1 MNAGREL
8 GGATGIR
15 RRKKHP
21 DKALSV
27 LGIRAIEKP
36 GRYADGNGL
45 YLKVDAS
52 GAKRWELRTVVR
64 GKRCDIGLGG
74 LKAVSLAEAR
84 EEARKYRAMAR
95 NEEDPL
101 AEKRRARK
109 VVPTFR
115 QAAEAVHEDHAKA
128 WKNAKHGDQWIN
140 TLKTYAYPVLGDRRV
155 DQIDTP
161 DILKVLSPIWLTKQE
176 TARRVR
182 QRIGTVLDW
191 AKAAGFRAGN
201 NPVEEISKALPR
213 QSERKGHHA
222 AMPYVDVP
230 AFVEELRGEE
240 DDAIPDLAFEFLILT
255 AARTGEVLEA
265 KWEEIDLEQAA
276 WTIPAGRMKAGRE
289 HRVPLPPRCIEVLQ
303 KAKLLAAGSDFVF
316 PGRSGKKPM
325 SNMVLLMTMRR
336 LKSTYTVHG
345 FRSAFRDWASERT
358 NFPNEIC
365 EAALAHIVKDKTE
378 AAYRRG
384 DLFDKRRDLM
394 ATWAGFVARNKANV
408 IALRGSVR

>member
-1 MNAGREL
+1 M
-8 GGATGIR
+8 GGTTGIR
-15 RRKKHP
+15 IRRKHP
-21 DKALSV
+21 DKALNV
-27 LGIRAIEKP
+27 LAIRAIDKP

-45 YLKVDAS
+45 YLKVDLS

-74 LKAVSLAEAR
+74 LKAVTLAEAR
-84 EEARKYRAMAR
+84 EQARKYRAMAR
-95 NEEDPL
+95 NDEDPL
-101 AEKRRARK
+101 AEKRRARE

-115 QAAEAVHEDHAKA
+115 VAAETVHKEHAKA

-140 TLKTYAYPVLGDRRV
+140 TLKTYAYPALGDRRV

-161 DILKVLSPIWLTKQE
+161 EILKALSPIWLTKQE

-191 AKAAGFRAGN
+191 AKAAGFRAGS
-201 NPVEEISKALPR
+201 NPVEDISKALPR

-222 AMPYVDVP
+222 AIPYIEVP
-230 AFVEELRGEE
+230 AFVHGLAGA
-240 DDAIPDLAFEFLILT
+240 DVATIPDLAFEFLILT

-265 KWEEIDLEQAA
+265 RWDEINLEQAA
-276 WTIPAGRMKAGRE
+276 WTIPAWRMKAGRE
-289 HRVPLPPRCIEVLQ
+289 HRVPLAPRCIELLAQ
-303 KAKLLAAGSDFVF
+303 AKRLAAGSDFVF
-316 PGRSGKKPM
+316 PGRSGNKAM
-325 SNMVLLMTMRR
+325 SNMVLLMIMRR
-336 LKSTYTVHG
+336 LKSAYTVHG

-358 NFPNEIC
+358 NFASEIC

-384 DLFDKRRDLM
+384 DLFEKRRQLM
-394 ATWAGFVARNKANV
+394 TVWALFIWAAHDNIVS
-408 IALRGSVR
+408 LRPPA